1 MIDILVQ
8 YRWVFLVVAIVL
20 LFAII
25 GFIVLDK
32 KKKKANAEKPK
43 EETPINQT
51 QESSTPMGEPVMPMG
66 GDVPTSSTPSLAS
79 ELASATPE
87 NFNVFASGNETD
99 NMIAP
104 AEEVAKPEEP
114 TLIISD
120 PSVTPAEPTS
130 EVAPTP
136 AVEAPVQEAPEVTAP
151 VVETP
156 VLETAPSSVVETA
169 PVVETTPT
177 VEAAPAVAP
186 TLENTTVNGS
196 LTPEAPVVQSDN
208 TNITN

>member
-32 KKKKANAEKPK
+32 KKKKADAEKPK

-114 TLIISD
+114 TLVISD
-120 PSVTPAEPTS
+120 PSVTPEEPTS

-136 AVEAPVQEAPEVTAP
+136 VVEAPVQEAPVVPEVAAP

-156 VLETAPSSVVETA
+156 VLETAP
-169 PVVETTPT
+169 VETTPD
-177 VEAAPAVAP
+177 EAVQAVAP